1 MAKII
6 LIFLVIVPGIAG
18 IVVFGFNALIDMA
31 ALDQAYQR
39 FDSSVQQSA
48 DLNTLFILATQQ
60 NNHRINV
67 FAEGVWVLL
76 CAVLAAIGLHGIFSI
91 PHTNRRS

>member
-1 MAKII
+1 MAR
-6 LIFLVIVPGIAG
+6 LTLTFLVILPGIAG
-18 IVVFGFNALIDMA
+18 IVVFGFYALIDMA
-31 ALDQAYQR
+31 KLDEAYQQ
-39 FDSSVQQSA
+39 FAASAQQSA

-76 CAVLAAIGLHGIFSI
+76 CAVMVAIGLHGLFTL
-91 PHTNRRS
+91 PHARRRS